1 MFDLDR
7 VSIIAIATGSIL
19 FFLRRSL
26 RYMRY
31 FQQEEYYPDRFTRWW
46 LEKRAFDSRGT
57 VVAIT
62 AGLATLGVAELNL
75 PLALPI
81 SIVAAAIL
89 GIIAFREEDPRKVGK
104 LTLKMTQRVTRIYR
118 LALVIYTIA
127 ILLVAAGFFHN
138 ASPVAVGWFWLVQ
151 IIFFQ
156 TTFAWLIAANG
167 ILWPG
172 EKRIQDGFMQ
182 EAKAILGKVDP

>member
-1 MFDLDR
+1 MFDLDKL
-7 VSIIAIATGSIL
+7 SIIAIAIGSIL

-89 GIIAFREEDPRKVGK
+89 AIIAFREEDPCKVGK

-138 ASPVAVGWFWLVQ
+138 A
-151 IIFFQ
+151 
-156 TTFAWLIAANG
+156 
-167 ILWPG
+167 
-172 EKRIQDGFMQ
+172 
-182 EAKAILGKVDP
+182 